1 MPRPALALNP
11 AVKFL
16 LLIPIGAVPV
26 PLHHPFRQQK
36 GHTGIL
42 RGKAHVCGICP
53 TRQPHRQKSGDGG
66 RDRCPAR
73 ASGHCSWSP
82 ETPRSRAASYTT
94 CSVPRTHR
102 PGGAEQFYHTDGAAP
117 GIGGVQPQY
126 PGFQKAPS
134 VCGPFEFAQP
144 LQSQGH
150 RAGNPNP
157 GQVGCDLF
165 FRHLR
170 TVAGIELHGSPSLWQ
185 GSRFPHH
192 STSPGGRQPVP
203 ALSAVSSGKI
213 FPPLT
218 TSPGFLILFF
228 NVAKARMGR
237 STRQCGAQRGD
248 GRCKSPPAARK
259 VVPELPAGTTVR
271 QDGIPPLRENERGR
285 RPARPNSGGTA
296 WKDSP

>member
-1 MPRPALALNP
+1 M
-11 AVKFL
+11 
-16 LLIPIGAVPV
+16 
-26 PLHHPFRQQK
+26 
-36 GHTGIL
+36 GHL
-42 RGKAHVCGICP
+42 
-53 TRQPHRQKSGDGG
+53 
-66 RDRCPAR
+66 
-73 ASGHCSWSP
+73 
-82 ETPRSRAASYTT
+82 
-94 CSVPRTHR
+94 
-102 PGGAEQFYHTDGAAP
+102 
-117 GIGGVQPQY
+117 
-126 PGFQKAPS
+126 
-134 VCGPFEFAQP
+134 EFAQP

-170 TVAGIELHGSPSLWQ
+170 TVAGVELHGSPSLWQ

-192 STSPGGRQPVP
+192 STSPGGP
-203 ALSAVSSGKI
+203 ATGLGPFCRFFGKN
-213 FPPLT
+213 FPLPLT

-248 GRCKSPPAARK
+248 GGASLPPAARK

-296 WKDSP
+296 ETIRPEPPWGSGFFCSLDPGKGGCL